1 MKDTE
6 NNTDGLDFLSMEEAA
21 KYLRV
26 SSRTIWS
33 KVKKGEIPAY
43 RPTGIKR
50 LLFRRDELERLVLSN
65 PVK

>member
-1 MKDTE
+1 MKDKE
-6 NNTDGLDFLSMEEAA
+6 NSNDGLCFLSMEEAA

-26 SSRTIWS
+26 STRTIWS
-33 KVKKGEIPAY
+33 KVKKGEIQAY